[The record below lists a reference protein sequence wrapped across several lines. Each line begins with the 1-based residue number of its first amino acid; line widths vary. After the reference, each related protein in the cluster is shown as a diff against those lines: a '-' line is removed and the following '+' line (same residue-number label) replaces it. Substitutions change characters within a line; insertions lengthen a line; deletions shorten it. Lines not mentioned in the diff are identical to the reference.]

1 MREQYTVGKAP
12 MQWSETAQT
21 ITFIVTEDCNLRC
34 KYCYITHKSSNRKM
48 GFSTAKKFIDYV
60 LTADIQISE
69 DVIVE
74 FFGGEPMIEMKLVDQ
89 ISDYF
94 KIRAYELNH
103 PWAWRYRF
111 NFATN
116 GVNYSSPEVQAY
128 IEKNYGKV
136 SIGISIDGTKEKHDL
151 NRVFPDGSGSYSAI
165 EKNIPLWLSQFAPST
180 KMTFAS
186 ADLKYLKDSVI
197 DLWNHGVTE
206 VSANVVFE
214 DVWQEGD
221 DVLFEQQLRELA
233 DYILDNQLFDKY
245 YCTFFSDSIGGYQPE
260 EMKDSTYCG
269 AGKMIALAP
278 NGNIYPCVRYKD
290 YSLNKHPERVIGTV
304 DTGIDM
310 ELVRPFMV
318 AASRYQD
325 DSECANCPIASGCPQ
340 CQGFSYD
347 EADTCTNFQR
357 AKFICKMQKAR
368 VRANEYYFAKLF
380 NRYGIRRQG
389 ARDTT
394 KMYFLLSDA
403 FPSYCCFH
411 NQDSGNGAAMT
422 INSLKAGLKFCS
434 DNFFTPVLV
443 HADDRFLAIDFSQDF
458 EEYYLQ
464 HVIPVHLWEKA
475 TCAKDVLFVFDHET
489 IRMYPHHLS
498 NCIYNIEQANLD
510 FLATDVIALFETAE
524 RINVNIL
531 DLDGKFDEACYL
543 AQLRKIKD
551 YLVSCWADG
560 IQNRELNLIT
570 DLCNTEGWCNC
581 GAGNRSFVLAPNG
594 KIYTCPGFYKEYPET
609 FVGDAENGID
619 NLKNPHLYCQD
630 YHPICQ
636 VCDAK
641 QCRICIYR
649 NIKGTREVNVSPS
662 YQCRKSHLERKVSA
676 EYLDEICATGRSGN
690 TIAPVDYLDPAVL
703 TPTIKKKEIGYYK
716 MQEDELHEYSLL

>member
-1 MREQYTVGKAP
+1 MRELYTVGKAP

-34 KYCYITHKSSNRKM
+34 KYCYITHKASNKRM
-48 GFSTAKKFIDYV
+48 NFDTARKFIDYI
-60 LTADIQISE
+60 LTADIRISE

-128 IEKNYGKV
+128 IKKNEGKV

-165 EKNIPLWLSQFAPST
+165 EKSIPLWVSQFAPAT

-197 DLWNHGVTE
+197 DLWNHGVTD

-221 DVLFEQQLRELA
+221 DALLEQQLRELA

-260 EMKDSTYCG
+260 ETKDSTYCG

-278 NGNIYPCVRYKD
+278 NGNLYPCVRYKD
-290 YSLNKHPERVIGTV
+290 YSLNKHPERIIGTV
-304 DTGIDM
+304 ETGIDM

-318 AASRYQD
+318 ASSRYQD

-368 VRANEYYFAKLF
+368 VRANDYYFAKLF
-380 NRYGIRRQG
+380 NRYGINRQSVRNT
-389 ARDTT
+389 AN
-394 KMYFLLSDA
+394 MYFLLSDS
-403 FPSYCCFH
+403 FTTYCCYH
-411 NQDSGNGAAMT
+411 NQGGDNGAGMT
-422 INSLKAGLKFCS
+422 VDALKAGLKFCAE
-434 DNFFTPVLV
+434 NFFSPVLV
-443 HADDRFLAIDFSQDF
+443 HADDRFLSIDFPHDF

-464 HVIPVHLWEKA
+464 HIIPVRLWKKA
-475 TCAKDVLFVFDHET
+475 TFAKDVLFVFDHET
-489 IRMYPHHLS
+489 IGMYPHHLD
-498 NCIYNIEQANLD
+498 NCIYNIEQDNLGG
-510 FLATDVIALFETAE
+510 LAADVTALFETAD

-531 DLDGKFDEACYL
+531 DLDSHFDEAVYL
-543 AQLRKIKD
+543 EQLRKIKD
-551 YLVSCWADG
+551 CLVHF
-560 IQNRELNLIT
+560 RENGVSNKEINLIT
-570 DLCNTEGWCNC
+570 DLCNSEEWCNC
-581 GAGNRSFVLAPNG
+581 GAGDRSFAFAPNG
-594 KIYTCPGFYKEYPET
+594 KIYTCPGFYKEDPDA
-609 FVGDAENGID
+609 FVGSVETGLDH
-619 NLKNPHLYCQD
+619 LKNPHLYRKE
-630 YHPICQ
+630 YHPICH

-649 NIKGTREVNVSPS
+649 NMHGTHEVNVSPS
-662 YQCRKSHLERKVSA
+662 YQCRKSHLERQVSV
-676 EYLDEICATGRSGN
+676 EYLESTGGN
-690 TIAPVDYLDPAVL
+690 AMAPVGYLDPAVL
-703 TPTIKKKEIGYYK
+703 TPTIKKKEAGYYK
-716 MQEDELHEYSLL
+716 I